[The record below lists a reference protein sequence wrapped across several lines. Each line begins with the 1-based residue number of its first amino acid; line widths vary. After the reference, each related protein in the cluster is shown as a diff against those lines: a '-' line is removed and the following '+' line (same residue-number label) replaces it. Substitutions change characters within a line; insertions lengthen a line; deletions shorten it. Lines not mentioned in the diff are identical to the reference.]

1 MAPVAINQCASRTMM
16 YSFQKLFIR
25 DANLVPV
32 SVFSD
37 ATRDI
42 LDPITVLDFAGL
54 AVESQRSAFKD
65 RT

>member
-1 MAPVAINQCASRTMM
+1 MM